1 MNIRDNPV
9 LRERLAAEYALG
21 TLRGPARRRFD
32 TWLRSDP
39 ALRAAVGS
47 WQERLATLAEL
58 GRPVTPPAHVWSG
71 IERRLQQSPS
81 LPWWQFWRLDA
92 ARPWAGLALAASAA
106 AAVLA
111 VMLAGRGEA
120 PLPQQV
126 AALADEQA
134 HTALVVTADPA
145 RRRLH
150 VRVAQDVRV
159 PSDRTLQL
167 WAIARDGTPHSLGI
181 LADNRSA
188 ELALDQR
195 AVGPDVM
202 LLAISLEPKGGS
214 PNPAAPTGPVL
225 YKGSWTR
232 L

>member
-32 TWLRSDP
+32 TWLRSDA
-39 ALRAAVGS
+39 ALRAAVAN
-47 WQERLATLAEL
+47 WQGRLATLAEL
-58 GRPVTPPAHVWSG
+58 GRPVTPPAHVWRG
-71 IERRLQQSPS
+71 IERRLRQASS
-81 LPWWQFWRLDA
+81 VPWWQFWRLDA
-92 ARPWAGLALAASAA
+92 ARPWAGLALAASTAA
-106 AAVLA
+106 VVLA
-111 VMLAGRGEA
+111 VLLAGRGEA

-126 AALADEQA
+126 AALADERA
-134 HTALVVTADPA
+134 HTALVVTADAA

-159 PSDRTLQL
+159 PGDRTLQL
-167 WAIARDGTPHSLGI
+167 WAIARDGTPRSLGI

-195 AVGPDVM
+195 AIGPDVM

>member
-21 TLRGPARRRFD
+21 TLRGPARRRFES
-32 TWLRSDP
+32 WLRSDA
-39 ALRAAVGS
+39 ALRAAVVS
-47 WQERLATLAEL
+47 WQGRLATLAEL
-58 GRPVTPPAHVWSG
+58 GRPVAPPARVWSG
-71 IERRLQQSPS
+71 IERRLQAPS
-81 LPWWQFWRLDA
+81 APRWRFW
-92 ARPWAGLALAASAA
+92 PGLALGTSAA
-106 AAVLA
+106 AVVLA
-111 VMLAGRGEA
+111 VLLAGRGEA

-134 HTALVVTADPA
+134 RTALVVTADPA

-150 VRVAQDVRV
+150 VRVARDVRV
-159 PSDRTLQL
+159 PDDRTLQL
-167 WAIARDGTPHSLGI
+167 WAIARNGSPRSLGI
-181 LADNRSA
+181 LPDNRSA
-188 ELALDQR
+188 ELALDGR
-195 AVGPDVM
+195 AIGPDVM

-225 YKGSWTR
+225 YKGSWTQ